1 MDTAAFLRDRLRDA
15 HLFLAV
21 VMHDVTP
28 EQAHWI
34 PPGVANPLGA
44 TYAHVILIEDRMIN
58 EVVRGTPSLF
68 TTAFADKSGLSE
80 PPPPPGV
87 GWEDWSRRVQIDL
100 PALGGYVQAVFAAS
114 EQYLG
119 TLSADDMERI
129 LELPRSASQTFGWFI
144 VNVLISHVTSHAGEI
159 SCLKGL
165 QGARGIPF

>member
-34 PPGVANPLGA
+34 PPGVANPIGA
-44 TYAHVILIEDRMIN
+44 IYAHVLLTEDRMMN
-58 EVVRGTPSLF
+58 EDVRRTPPLLAS
-68 TTAFADKSGLSE
+68 AFADKLGVSE
-80 PPPPPGV
+80 PPPPVGV
-87 GWEDWSRRVQIDL
+87 SWDGWSRRVRIDL
-100 PALGGYVQAVFAAS
+100 PTLANYGQAVYAVS
-114 EQYLG
+114 DEYLA
-119 TLSADDMERI
+119 TLSAADMERT
-129 LELPRSASQTFGWFI
+129 LDLPRAAGQTFGWII
-144 VNVLISHVTSHAGEI
+144 VNIFISHVTSHAGEI